1 MPELE
6 ETAKPWKAPS
16 IQMGGGH
23 LAALWALAVIQPLLS
38 LLGSNPEFFVARDN
52 TGGQIVVFALLVTLV
67 PPLVATGIEALLNLI
82 SSRARWAFHLTL
94 VALLFALLVI
104 QVFKQI
110 ADGPAVPMIIVALIA
125 GFGLAWFYGYGR
137 FLRSLTDILI
147 PAPVVILIVFF
158 FFSQSSELITGSGDA
173 EPFDVEVGNPAPVV
187 MVIFDEFPAGSL
199 MTPGDRINDRRFPNF
214 AELADQSD
222 WYRDTT
228 TGGSYTTIAVPSI
241 LSGLDPE
248 RDKLP
253 TAHDHPNSIFTL
265 LGKTYDI
272 DALEPITQICPE
284 SLCPPSS
291 GPKEGF
297 AEALESLVTDSKV
310 VEQHLL
316 LPEDMGVN
324 FPDISQTFG
333 GFADPGITVEGED
346 ADRTRAREFVA
357 GQHLAKGGA
366 MDAGDETSQVLDFI
380 GPPKDGRPTFDYGHI
395 EKPHYPWNHY
405 PDGTVYGVMSK
416 DFRGFI
422 PDEVTWT
429 GNRYLTDRATQ
440 AHLLEV
446 GYVDHL
452 MGMIIKRLKEQGVW
466 DESLVVVSADHG
478 GALLTG
484 EPRREANEATMGEIA
499 TVPLFIKS
507 PGQSSGRLIARP
519 TCTVEILP
527 IIAKELEAAMPWE
540 PSPCNRSKV
549 TVDNGTGPLVS
560 LPTSQVL
567 EQRQTYVNR
576 VAGLFG
582 PDTGW
587 PSVLKV
593 GPNQKLI
600 GSRLT
605 SLNLDSG
612 EPGGTYVPDVDE
624 SGHTN
629 YVPGAGFNSV
639 LRQRGTVSG
648 VEDGEPLAIAVN
660 GRVRAVGRTYLDAG
674 RVTYS
679 ILLPQN
685 SLRTGANDIRIFT
698 VDRTTGG
705 PLLTEL
711 WSSLDQ

>member
-1 MPELE
+1 
-6 ETAKPWKAPS
+6 
-16 IQMGGGH
+16 MGGAH
-23 LAALWALAVIQPLLS
+23 LGALWALAVIQPLLS

-52 TGGQIVVFALLVTLV
+52 TGGQIVIFAVLITFA

-82 SSRARWAFHLTL
+82 STKARWFFHLAL
-94 VALLFALLVI
+94 MALLFALLVI

-110 ADGPAVPMIIVALIA
+110 ADGPAVPMLIVAGLA
-125 GFGLAWFYGYGR
+125 GLCLAWFYGYGK

-147 PAPVVILIVFF
+147 PAPAVILIVFL
-158 FFSQSSELITGSGDA
+158 FFSQSFELVTGSGNA
-173 EPFDVEVGNPAPVV
+173 EPLDVQVGNPAPVV

-199 MTPGDRINDRRFPNF
+199 MTPDDQVNKKRFPNF
-214 AELADQSD
+214 AELAEQSD

-241 LSGLDPE
+241 LSGLEPE

-265 LGKTYDI
+265 LGKTYDV
-272 DALEPITQICPE
+272 DALEPITQVCPE
-284 SLCPPSS
+284 SLCPPSG
-291 GPKEGF
+291 GPRESF
-297 AEALESLVTDSKV
+297 AGALESLVTDSKV

-366 MDAGDETSQVLDFI
+366 MDAGDETSQLLDFI
-380 GPPKDGRPTFDYGHI
+380 GPSKDGRPAFDYGHI

-429 GNRYLTDRATQ
+429 GNRYVTDRATQ

-466 DESLVVVSADHG
+466 DESLVVVTADHG

-484 EPRREANEATMGEIA
+484 EPRREADVATMGEVA
-499 TVPLFIKS
+499 SVPLFIKS
-507 PGQSSGRLIARP
+507 PGQISGRLITRP

-527 IIAKELEAAMPWE
+527 IIAKELETEMPWE
-540 PSPCNRSKV
+540 PSPCNRSDV

-560 LPTSQVL
+560 LPTSTVL
-567 EQRQTYVNR
+567 EQRQTYVDR
-576 VAGLFG
+576 VASLFG
-582 PDTGW
+582 PGTGW
-587 PSVLKV
+587 SNVLKV
-593 GPNQKLI
+593 GPNQDLI
-600 GSRLT
+600 GSPLK
-605 SLNLDSG
+605 SLNVASG
-612 EPGGTYVPDVDE
+612 EPKGAVLPDFDE
-624 SGHTN
+624 AGQSN
-629 YVPGAGFNSV
+629 YVPGAALNSV
-639 LRQRGTVSG
+639 LRQRGKISG

-660 GRVRAVGRTYLDAG
+660 GKVRAVGRAYLDAG
-674 RVTYS
+674 QMTYS

-685 SLRTGANDIRIFT
+685 SVRAGPNDIRVFT
-698 VDRTTGG
+698 VGRSAGEPLLSPLGG
-705 PLLTEL
+705 PGEG
-711 WSSLDQ
+711 